1 MLLFIINNELN
12 FLFFKFRWQTF
23 PSRVENWW
31 KIWKGFFEYIIT
43 QFIFFMKAKNL
54 NPIEHLNE
62 NIYFFFCLKPLFFIF
77 SFSSHVYKKKIA
89 KSPIRCGRQI
99 QTSTFV
105 TEMKVRIIKKKV
117 YYKVLKGWVG
127 CFVRGWHFE
136 QRLKIY
142 VDSIETALC
151 LTYYILCIYPIG
163 KGRPKEESK
172 LSTGN
177 QKFSQLS
184 VHFCFDKLNWSN
196 LCEKWTRGK

>member
-1 MLLFIINNELN
+1 M
-12 FLFFKFRWQTF
+12 
-23 PSRVENWW
+23 
-31 KIWKGFFEYIIT
+31 YI
-43 QFIFFMKAKNL
+43 
-54 NPIEHLNE
+54 
-62 NIYFFFCLKPLFFIF
+62 
-77 SFSSHVYKKKIA
+77 KKKIA

-105 TEMKVRIIKKKV
+105 TEMKVRIIKKV

-163 KGRPKEESK
+163 KGRPKKKKKVNYQPEIKKIYILPTDPTIS
-172 LSTGN
+172 S
-177 QKFSQLS
+177 
-184 VHFCFDKLNWSN
+184 FCFDQLNWSN